1 MDWSFMAGPASS
13 LIGGLFGASN
23 SAKAAQQQFENQMF
37 LMEKQHEYNVSDFKH
52 RYQWSVG
59 DMRNAGLNPILAAT
73 SGIGGSING
82 VSAGNAAMAQTPDF
96 GTMLGNAM
104 SSAFQTQS
112 QKEIAKMQNEVA
124 KEELRLKDLEISSAK
139 EKREN
144 DIRLDNLR
152 FDLEKWKAEES
163 NRRAEM
169 MNNAQ
174 IENMVDTLKATIQHY
189 ERMDAND
196 SVKAAAAM
204 RQADASGL
212 MASIQ
217 HELGLSNIELNKAR
231 EAFLGLQSA
240 NEAEQLQWQQYLN
253 EHKEVRG
260 AVGLLGSF
268 FDTAGLVL
276 KAGAYANMASGIL
289 D

>member
-1 MDWSFMAGPASS
+1 MGLQWLGDMAAGIGSS
-13 LIGGLFGASN
+13 MLGGMLSASN
-23 SAKAAQQQFENQMF
+23 AADAASTAFHRNMELMQKQFDYNQAA
-37 LMEKQHEYNVSDFKH
+37 YGS
-52 RYQWSVG
+52 RYTLATR
-59 DMRNAGLNPILAAT
+59 DLRNAGLNPILAAT
-73 SGIGGSING
+73 QGVGGSIQG
-82 VSAGNAAMAQTPDF
+82 SGLGSAPMASTPDF
-96 GTMLGNAM
+96 GLMF
-104 SSAFQTQS
+104 SSAFQTAS

-124 KEELRLKDLEISSAK
+124 KEELRLRDLEISSAK